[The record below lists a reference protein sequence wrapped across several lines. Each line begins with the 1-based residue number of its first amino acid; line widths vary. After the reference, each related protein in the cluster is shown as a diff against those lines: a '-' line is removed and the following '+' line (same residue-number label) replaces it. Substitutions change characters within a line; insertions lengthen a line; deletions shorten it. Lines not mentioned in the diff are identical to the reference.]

1 MDVFYLVLAI
11 LLATSTLTALVP
23 GRALGW
29 AVPVWFLISTATNE
43 LALWG
48 LLSHLFMLALGVA
61 LLDPGDAPVRVGL
74 CLLLLSMVGKL
85 MLLKRHLETGHQLE
99 RALQSGL
106 GIDFANV
113 IPPERR
119 RRLSRQIFA
128 RDWLRPL
135 AFKRYGVRRER
146 DIPYGE
152 AGKRNFLDV
161 YTPSVAGAAR
171 PVLLQIHGGAWLVG
185 HKGEQAL
192 PLMHYMASLGWVV
205 VAVNYRLAPRATFPD
220 PMVDIKKAIA
230 WIRENIEQWGGNPDF
245 IAVTG
250 GSAGGHLTAL
260 TALSGNYAPWQPG
273 FEGADTRVQ
282 AAMPLYGVY
291 DLCDRAGIRHGTR
304 IDNYVIEQLMKTTP
318 EQDPEAFDLASPV
331 CWISTDVP
339 PLFVLHGSHD
349 TLVWIEEA
357 RRFVAELSAVSS
369 QPLVYA
375 ELAGAQHAF
384 DTVHSPRTAHYL
396 NAAAWWLEWAYA
408 DWHRKLNQG

>member
-11 LLATSTLTALVP
+11 LLAISTLTALVP

-61 LLDPGDAPVRVGL
+61 LLDPGDAPVRAGL

-85 MLLKRHLETGHQLE
+85 VLLKRHFETGHQLE

>member
-11 LLATSTLTALVP
+11 LLAISTLTALVP

-61 LLDPGDAPVRVGL
+61 LLDPGDAPVRAGL

-106 GIDFANV
+106 GIDFANL

>member
-61 LLDPGDAPVRVGL
+61 LLDPGDAPVRAGL

-85 MLLKRHLETGHQLE
+85 VLLKRHFETGHQLE

-106 GIDFANV
+106 GIDFANL

>member
-11 LLATSTLTALVP
+11 LLAISTLTALVP

-61 LLDPGDAPVRVGL
+61 LLDPGDAPVRAGL

-85 MLLKRHLETGHQLE
+85 VLLKRHFETGHQLE

-106 GIDFANV
+106 GIDFANL